1 MVRRSE
7 SSFVFDDYLFSF
19 DKAEGMT
26 AWDITTG
33 QRVAA
38 EPSLCPA
45 GYHRH
50 GKHFLSLK
58 ADGIVQVSR
67 LL

>member
-1 MVRRSE
+1 
-7 SSFVFDDYLFSF
+7 
-19 DKAEGMT
+19 MT

-58 ADGIVQVSR
+58 EDGIVQVSR